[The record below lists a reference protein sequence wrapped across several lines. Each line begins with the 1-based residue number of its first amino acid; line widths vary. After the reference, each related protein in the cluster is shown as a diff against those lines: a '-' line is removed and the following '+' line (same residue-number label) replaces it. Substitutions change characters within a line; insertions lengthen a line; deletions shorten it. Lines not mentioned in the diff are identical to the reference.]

1 MLRMKGFRAFLLGT
15 SLLLHS
21 FLDIDGFSVNRIQE
35 RKEDVWLPIG
45 NKESNEN
52 RRTTTKPLF
61 AARISEITETNE
73 EYKDLIK
80 HLEYHEDD
88 TSSSNTI
95 LTSSAFPSREIIN
108 IFPKII
114 EVDNKD
120 PDKHVF
126 SGIETFITNALSP
139 LIKLVSNLFS
149 RLSLDSTVAQRQ
161 TNRQVLR

>member
-1 MLRMKGFRAFLLGT
+1 MKGFRAFLLGT

-21 FLDIDGFSVNRIQE
+21 FLDIDGFSVNRVQE

-61 AARISEITETNE
+61 AARISEITEINE

-80 HLEYHEDD
+80 HLEYYEDD

-108 IFPKII
+108 ILISMCSV
-114 EVDNKD
+114 ES
-120 PDKHVF
+120 KH
-126 SGIETFITNALSP
+126 S
-139 LIKLVSNLFS
+139 
-149 RLSLDSTVAQRQ
+149 SLMPSVP
-161 TNRQVLR
+161 